1 MTQVLDP
8 AEPLAVM
15 VVGAIQRGEV
25 EVLRDALAAHPSLAT
40 ARLGEPGRGA
50 PRTLLHVATDWPGNV
65 PRGAETIAVLIAA
78 GADVNARF
86 VGCHTETPLHW
97 AASCDDVAALDA
109 LIAAGAE
116 VDATGAVI
124 AGGTPLDDAVAFGQ
138 WRAARR
144 LVEHGARTALWHE
157 AALGMLPQVEA
168 RFAGDA
174 ATPDAAA
181 VTSAFWSACHG
192 GQRETAACLLGR
204 GADRDWIGYDGLTP
218 LDAAVRAK
226 ADAVVAWLTSLG
238 ARSAH
243 G

>member
-25 EVLRDALAAHPSLAT
+25 EVLRDALAAHPS
-40 ARLGEPGRGA
+40 
-50 PRTLLHVATDWPGNV
+50 
-65 PRGAETIAVLIAA
+65 
-78 GADVNARF
+78 
-86 VGCHTETPLHW
+86 
-97 AASCDDVAALDA
+97 